1 MFRCG
6 ALNCHHHRSL
16 ACFCRQM
23 AMQVA
28 RAAGETAYMVDL
40 TPAGRCWPEPAG
52 LCCMMAVAP

>member
-1 MFRCG
+1 
-6 ALNCHHHRSL
+6 
-16 ACFCRQM
+16 M